1 MTAMKFL
8 RAIRFDPSDLAV
20 YARPADEREW
30 VVSGAFEFAVP
41 HGPELAGKT
50 RQAFANGF
58 LGLPSFGRSTFA
70 TVASMAEAEQRDIAA
85 RLVRHFVHVLGAPDE
100 AAAARAADEE
110 MAFIAD
116 LCAEKPINT
125 VFTVYR
131 RLDADGNIREEFREI
146 APPGEPRHA
155 RVWDV
160 EDSHG

>member
-1 MTAMKFL
+1 MKFL
-8 RAIRFDPSDLAV
+8 RAIRFDQSDLAV
-20 YARPADEREW
+20 FARPAGEREW
-30 VVSGAFEFAVP
+30 VVSGAFEFA
-41 HGPELAGKT
+41 GLEASALAGKT

-70 TVASMAEAEQRDIAA
+70 TIATLGEVEHRDIAA
-85 RLVRHFVHVLGAPDE
+85 RLARHFVDVLDAPDE
-100 AAAARAADEE
+100 AAATAAADEE
-110 MAFIAD
+110 LAFIAD
-116 LCAEKPINT
+116 LCAEKPVNT

-160 EDSHG
+160 EDTNG